1 MIIHRVSLA
10 YGRGEGIGG
19 PVVCDY
25 IYSISLVYRR
35 GECHVHSLA
44 KRQTGAAESG
54 LVMLATHLVRSK
66 LVDQVMHV
74 DEENTKITN
83 LLVPLERERGNF
95 FCQSINI
102 PNHLK

>member
-44 KRQTGAAESG
+44 QAQTGAAES
-54 LVMLATHLVRSK
+54 MPATHLVRSK
-66 LVDQVMHV
+66 LIDQVMHV

-83 LLVPLERERGNF
+83 LLVPLERERENF

-102 PNHLK
+102 HTHLK